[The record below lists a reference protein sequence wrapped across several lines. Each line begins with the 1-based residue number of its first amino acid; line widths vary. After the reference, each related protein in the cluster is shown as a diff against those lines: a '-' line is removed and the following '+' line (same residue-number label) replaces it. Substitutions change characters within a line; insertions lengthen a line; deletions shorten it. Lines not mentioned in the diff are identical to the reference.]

1 MQHFNRSLADKAMLV
16 RFKVKRQAHS
26 VRDDA
31 ATAYVESQF
40 GVSSAGQFNKKL
52 FKGSAR
58 YAALN
63 TALNEAAA
71 YHRDNTLPWLDGGF
85 RVLPNDKYMEY
96 TQTMQS
102 LTQTVERLAEDFSSN
117 WYNEVA
123 ADLQRLGSMANP
135 DDYDCRQDIGIEVRL
150 MPLPADSDF
159 RVHVSEADKR
169 AFNDALA
176 EVDVMAKRDLISRVT
191 APLTRI
197 NDKLKTYTGEKGQR
211 FHEDTVAAL
220 GDILEMVESLNIND
234 DPDIMRLCSDVR
246 VHLRHFIDDPKQLKQ
261 SQNTRDYAS
270 QKIDDILAGF
280 AQ

>member
-1 MQHFNRSLADKAMLV
+1 MQNFNLSLADKAMLV
-16 RFKVKRQAHS
+16 RFKIKRQAHS

-31 ATAYVESQF
+31 ATAYVEQQF

-52 FKGSAR
+52 FKSSER

-63 TALNEAAA
+63 TALNTAAA

-85 RVLPNDKYMEY
+85 RVLPNHKYMEY
-96 TQTMQS
+96 TQTMQ
-102 LTQTVERLAEDFSSN
+102 THTAEVERLAEDFASN
-117 WYNEVA
+117 WYNEVS
-123 ADLQRLGSMANP
+123 ADMARLGSMANP
-135 DDYDCRQDIGIEVRL
+135 DDYAIRQDIGLEVRL

-159 RVHVSEADKR
+159 RVSVTDADKQ

-176 EVDVMAKRDLISRVT
+176 EVDVLAKRDLVSRVT

-197 NDKLKTYTGEKGQR
+197 NEKLKSYTGEKGQR

-234 DPDIMRLCSDVR
+234 DPAITQLCSDVR
-246 VHLRHFIDDPKQLKQ
+246 LELGHYIDDPRQLKQ
-261 SQNTRDYAS
+261 SQHTRDYAS
-270 QKIDDILAGF
+270 EKIDQILAGF
-280 AQ
+280 AH